1 MEFTLGWVLW
11 REQNIKPQMSII
23 MSTKGEVLCLILKQP
38 KFNKSN
44 KIWINSASASL
55 LQN

>member
-1 MEFTLGWVLW
+1 
-11 REQNIKPQMSII
+11 

-38 KFNKSN
+38 EFNKSN
-44 KIWINSASASL
+44 KVLIHNASASL